1 MKKIQRRSF
10 FAVIIALLLTAALCI
25 YLVQLFSDGQDWA
38 MLRADKSVYSNGVL
52 DTGTLMDRNDVVLAQ
67 AGNGVYAYAADG
79 TVRRACFHVVGDYA
93 GNIGTGA
100 LNQFA
105 PQLAGYDIFNGT
117 ASLNSGGGKVRLTID
132 SGLNV
137 TAYNALAGRKGSVL
151 VSNYKTGE
159 ILCMVSNP
167 SYDPNT
173 TVDLT
178 SNAYSGVFLNRCISS
193 TYVPGSV
200 YKIITL
206 AAAIDNIPDLFQRS
220 FWCEGSVKVGGDTVK
235 CTGYHGTE
243 TIEQAF
249 ANSCN
254 CAFSEL
260 AQTLGSDVLEE
271 YAEKL
276 GVTASQSLSGIETA
290 AGNFETAALG
300 TSNLSWSGI
309 GQYRDLAS
317 PYAMLRVVSAVAN
330 DGEIKEPVLL
340 LGTKGKTVRLLEKT
354 TADTVAEYMSYNV
367 AASYGQW
374 NFPNLSIC
382 AKTGTAE
389 VGDGTS
395 HAWFVGFLNDETHP
409 YAFVVMLENAGGGL
423 ANAGPVANTV
433 LQAAVAAG
441 Y

>member
-10 FAVIIALLLTAALCI
+10 FAIIIALMLSAALCV
-25 YLVQLFSDGQDWA
+25 YLVQLFTDGEDWA
-38 MLRADKSVYSNGVL
+38 MLRADKSVYSDGVL
-52 DTGTLMDRNDVVLAQ
+52 NTGTLMDRNDVVLAQ
-67 AGNGVYAYAADG
+67 AGDGVYAYAADSA
-79 TVRRACFHVVGDYA
+79 VRKACFHVVGDYG

-132 SGLNV
+132 SSLNV
-137 TAYNALAGRKGSVL
+137 TAYNALAGRRGCVL

-178 SNAYSGVFLNRCISS
+178 SSAYNGVFLNRCLSS

-200 YKIITL
+200 YKIVTL
-206 AAAIDNIPDLFQRS
+206 AAAIDKIPDLYQRS
-220 FWCEGSVKVGGDTVK
+220 FWCEGSVKVGGDVVK
-235 CTGYHGTE
+235 CTGTHGTQ

-260 AQTLGSDVLEE
+260 AQTLGPDVLSE

-276 GVTASQSLSGIETA
+276 GITEPQSLSGIDTA
-290 AGNFETAALG
+290 AGSFEKAALG

-309 GQYRDLAS
+309 GQYKDLAS

-330 DGEIKEPVLL
+330 GGELKEPVLL
-340 LGTKGKTVRLLEKT
+340 LGTKGKTVKLLEES
-354 TADTVAEYMSYNV
+354 TAGTISEYMSYNV
-367 AASYGQW
+367 AAAYGQW

-395 HAWFVGFLNDETHP
+395 HAWFVGFLNDEAHP
-409 YAFVVMLENAGGGL
+409 YAFTVMLENAGGGL